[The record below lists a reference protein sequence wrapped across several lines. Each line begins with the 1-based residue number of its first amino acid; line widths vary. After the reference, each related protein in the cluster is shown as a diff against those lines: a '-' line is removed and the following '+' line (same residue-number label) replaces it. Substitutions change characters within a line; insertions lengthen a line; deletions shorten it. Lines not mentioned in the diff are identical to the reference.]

1 MESISNVK
9 MALNESQEV
18 VVAADVTM
26 KNKKDID
33 DLYFVMFNILANPL
47 RFAVCTTGD
56 FTTLIAKESGSTPEK
71 MQKLMAEDGMKF
83 MQKVGEHQM
92 VIMTAA
98 EERLKIP
105 LSTVAAANQA
115 RSVLTSMISKGYF
128 NQITV
133 YHVPGESEPQVR
145 GQKVPIEGML
155 PDLQQMLGIVKE
167 WETFDG
173 DAFLAE
179 QKAKLG
185 VA

>member
-1 MESISNVK
+1 MDSITNVK

-18 VVAADVTM
+18 VVAADVNM
-26 KNKKDID
+26 KNQKDID
-33 DLYFVMFNILANPL
+33 DLYFVMFNILSDPL
-47 RFAVCTTGD
+47 RFSVCTTGD

-71 MQKLMAEDGMKF
+71 MQKLMAEDGLKF

-105 LSTVAAANQA
+105 LSTPTAANQA
-115 RSVLTSMISKGYF
+115 RTVLTSMISKGYF

-133 YHVPGESEPQVR
+133 YNVPGQAEPQVR

-155 PDLQQMLGIVKE
+155 PDLQQMLTIVKE

-173 DAFLAE
+173 EAFLKE
-179 QKAKLG
+179 QREKMG

>member
-1 MESISNVK
+1 MDTISNVK

-26 KNKKDID
+26 KDKKDID
-33 DLYFVMFNILANPL
+33 DLYFVMFNILADPL
-47 RFAVCTTGD
+47 RFSVCTTGD
-56 FTTLIAKESGSTPEK
+56 FTTLIANATGSTPEK
-71 MQKLMAEDGMKF
+71 MQKLMAEDGLKF
-83 MQKVGEHQM
+83 MQKVGENQM

-105 LSTVAAANQA
+105 LSSTAAANQA

-173 DAFLAE
+173 DAFIAE